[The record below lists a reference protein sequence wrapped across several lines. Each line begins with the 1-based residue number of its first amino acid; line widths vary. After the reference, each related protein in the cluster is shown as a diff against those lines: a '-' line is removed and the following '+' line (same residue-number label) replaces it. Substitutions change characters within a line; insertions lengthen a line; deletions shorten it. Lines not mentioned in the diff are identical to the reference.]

1 MNGSP
6 QALVALAAGG
16 TGGHVFPA
24 QALAAEL
31 AQRGYRL
38 VLITDRRGD
47 ALGGS
52 LSGIETYRIRAA
64 GVAGKR
70 LAALLLSGPNLA
82 VGTVQARNL
91 LKRLKPAVVV
101 GFGGYASVPTMLA
114 ATFGGLG
121 TAIHEQNAILGRA
134 NRFLAPKVDRVA
146 TSFLDS
152 EGLPADAI
160 GKVTH
165 TGMPVRPAV
174 AAMRARAYPG
184 LAGEEGPI
192 ELLVLGGSQG
202 ARVFSDVVPE
212 AVGQLASG
220 LRHRLRVAQQ
230 CRPEDV
236 EGARRRYRELGVE
249 AHLTAFFDD
258 VPERLAVAHL
268 LIARAGASTV
278 AEITAVGRPAI
289 LVPYPSAVDDH
300 QTANAHAMDEVGA
313 GWLMPEEAFAAE
325 TLAARLSALF
335 ELPATLE
342 KTAASARAAGR
353 AEAAARLADMVA
365 ELVPNGETEGR
376 RRAA

>member
-1 MNGSP
+1 MNGRL

-31 AQRGYRL
+31 SQRGYRL
-38 VLITDRRGD
+38 VLFTDRRGG
-47 ALGGS
+47 AFGGS

-114 ATFGGLG
+114 ATFGGLR
-121 TAIHEQNAILGRA
+121 TAIHEQNALLGRA
-134 NRFLAPKVDRVA
+134 NRLLAPKVDRVA
-146 TSFLDS
+146 TSFLVA
-152 EGLPADAI
+152 EGLPAAAAA
-160 GKVTH
+160 KVTH
-165 TGMPVRPAV
+165 TGMPVRSAV
-174 AAMRARAYPG
+174 AAMRASAYPG
-184 LAGEEGPI
+184 LAGDGPI

-202 ARVFSDVVPE
+202 AQVFSDVVPA
-212 AVGQLASG
+212 AVGQLADG
-220 LRHRLRVAQQ
+220 LRRRLRIAQQ
-230 CRPEDV
+230 CRPEDL
-236 EGARRRYRELGVE
+236 EGTRRRYQELGMEVDL
-249 AHLTAFFDD
+249 AAFFND
-258 VPERLAVAHL
+258 VPERLARAHL
-268 LIARAGASTV
+268 LIARSGASTV

-289 LVPYPSAVDDH
+289 LVPYPFAVDDH

-313 GWLMPEEAFAAE
+313 GWLMPQEAFAPT

-335 ELPATLE
+335 DLPATLE

-353 AEAAARLADMVA
+353 ADAAARLADMVA
-365 ELVPNGETEGR
+365 ELVPNGEAEER
-376 RRAA
+376 RQAA